1 MAGKPLLGGGTNE
14 EKVFSA
20 FLCCYTGNE
29 EKVFHLLCI
38 LVQAALLFDFF
49 AMIAQTGTAAFT
61 RSQ

>member
-29 EKVFHLLCI
+29 KKGLLCI